1 MQKISLQKRSFFN
14 SIGLDTKN
22 IPSELKIKTTNL
34 TKKIP
39 SEDIVFFKNKNL
51 VTSERKHFRLKNLI
65 GTVSNEFDGKSWIE
79 IFVNND
85 KSDEMIKQYF
95 KNPNY
100 YFKELR
106 KLDQTSLNH
115 NNEIELYED
124 NGKFFVKDGTAR
136 LALMMTKYLLETS
149 RAKTKEEQSL
159 INKQYIFAANVK
171 SVPKDRD
178 IIYLI
183 NMLIEIYGAKLKIS
197 KVPGNYECKY
207 ILQYGDRTF
216 EINSKKELE
225 NFIKNSYLPKSYKS
239 EEKLKNKII
248 GLTQIGIS
256 YKLNEENEDAF
267 LVMGKIFPNYEFF
280 VKYYKKAQK
289 YNIENKL
296 FSKLDL
302 ENITYEV
309 ILKNL
314 IKIVKDEEKKIKED
328 NIKVTKEKKENKNK
342 ENKEKNQRKNV
353 SEAKKESQKSKSIKD
368 NTVTKEKKE
377 LDTAEDIK
385 KKLDDNKKRIN
396 EQIDLITENIE
407 TTYYRLKSEEARIM
421 DIANSTNITLN
432 IDKMNDDSINASINS
447 IKENILKMHKKI
459 NSAEEIEDLKNINEL
474 SKDLNKVIDIKNI
487 VEGYSNE
494 MENIFK
500 TCFNKEIQRLITDS
514 KIEKLEKQKNE
525 IEQEKCSFFSKLL
538 GKAKLKQA
546 RLDNIN
552 LKKQL
557 ILSESQYINKSYY
570 YLEDG
575 LSEVYTYLKE
585 ETDETCLSEI
595 RLFLRNIEQNSRIK
609 SMISQDKLNN
619 LVKEKMEQ
627 KRNLPQLVLSKEKR
641 KLFSKAQINLMEE
654 KNNELKRV
662 IQITRANSLKLQNT
676 GMIPILGNIK
686 TTKSINKFCNNL
698 NEINNTLKY
707 QNQ

>member
-1 MQKISLQKRSFFN
+1 MQKISLQKKSFFN

-22 IPSELKIKTTNL
+22 IPSELKTKTTNL

-51 VTSERKHFRLKNLI
+51 ITTERKHFRLKNLI
-65 GTVSNEFDGKSWIE
+65 GTVSNEYDGKSWIE
-79 IFVNND
+79 IFVNNE

-106 KLDQTSLNH
+106 KLDQSNLSH
-115 NNEIELYED
+115 NNELELYED
-124 NGKFFVKDGTAR
+124 NGKLFVKDGTAR

-149 RAKTKEEQSL
+149 RAQSKEERNL

-171 SVPKDRD
+171 SIPKDRD
-178 IIYLI
+178 EIYLI
-183 NMLIEIYGAKLKIS
+183 NMLMDIYGTKLKVS
-197 KVPGNYECKY
+197 KATESNECKY
-207 ILQYGDRTF
+207 IFKYGEKTIF
-216 EINSKKELE
+216 INSKNELE
-225 NFIKNSYLPKSYKS
+225 NFIKSSYLPKSYKS
-239 EEKLKNKII
+239 EEKLKNKIYALI
-248 GLTQIGIS
+248 KIGID
-256 YKLNEENEDAF
+256 YKENEQNEDAF

-289 YNIENKL
+289 YNIEDKL

-302 ENITYEV
+302 ENITYET

-314 IKIVKDEEKKIKED
+314 IKVVKEQEKQIKE
-328 NIKVTKEKKENKNK
+328 NNAKMTKEKKVVKTKKNK
-342 ENKEKNQRKNV
+342 EIIQAPKENKVVNKTTNNKEKNKV
-353 SEAKKESQKSKSIKD
+353 KEPIE
-368 NTVTKEKKE
+368 NNEEE
-377 LDTAEDIK
+377 LR
-385 KKLDDNKKRIN
+385 KKLENNKRQVN
-396 EQIDLITENIE
+396 EQLDLIVENIE
-407 TTYYRLKSEEARIM
+407 TTYYKLKTEEAKFM
-421 DIANSTNITLN
+421 DLANSSNIVLN
-432 IDKMNDDSINASINS
+432 IDKMNDDGINANINS
-447 IKENILKMHKKI
+447 IKESIIKIHKKVSGMEK
-459 NSAEEIEDLKNINEL
+459 NEELKNINEL
-474 SKDLNKVIDIKNI
+474 SKDLNKTIDSKNI
-487 VEGYSNE
+487 IKGYSDE

-500 TCFNKEIQRLITDS
+500 TCFNKEIQKLITDS
-514 KIEKLEKQKNE
+514 KLKKLETQRIEIEK
-525 IEQEKCSFFSKLL
+525 EKCSFFSKLI

-546 RLDNIN
+546 KLDNIN

-575 LSEVYTYLKE
+575 LSEIYTYLKE
-585 ETDETCLSEI
+585 ETDESCLSDI
-595 RLFLRNIEQNSRIK
+595 RLFLRNIESNSQIK
-609 SMISQDKLNN
+609 SMIDQNKLNS
-619 LVKEKMEQ
+619 LVKEKMQQ

-641 KLFSKAQINLMEE
+641 RLFSKAQINLMEE

-686 TTKSINKFCNNL
+686 TTKSLNKFCNNL
-698 NEINNTLKY
+698 NEINNSLKSQY
-707 QNQ
+707 

>member
-22 IPSELKIKTTNL
+22 IPSELKVKTTNL

-39 SEDIVFFKNKNL
+39 SEDVVFFKNKNL

-65 GTVSNEFDGKSWIE
+65 GTVSNEYDGKSWIE

-149 RAKTKEEQSL
+149 RAQTKEEQSL

-171 SVPKDRD
+171 SAPKDRD
-178 IIYLI
+178 VIYLI
-183 NMLIEIYGAKLKIS
+183 NMLIEIYGTKLKIS

-207 ILQYGDRTF
+207 VLQYGDRIF

-239 EEKLKNKII
+239 EEKLKSKIA
-248 GLTQIGIS
+248 GLTKIGIS
-256 YKLNEENEDAF
+256 YKLNEKSEDAF

-314 IKIVKDEEKKIKED
+314 IKVVKDEEKKIKED
-328 NIKVTKEKKENKNK
+328 NLKVTKENKSKEKKEKK
-342 ENKEKNQRKNV
+342 QKKNV
-353 SEAKKESQKSKSIKD
+353 SEAKEENQKLKNAKN
-368 NTVTKEKKE
+368 NTEKKE
-377 LDTAEDIK
+377 EDKAEELR
-385 KKLDDNKKRIN
+385 KKLDENKKKIN
-396 EQIDLITENIE
+396 EQVDLITENIE
-407 TTYYRLKSEEARIM
+407 TTYYKLKSEEARVM

-447 IKENILKMHKKI
+447 IKENIIKTHKKI
-459 NSAEEIEDLKNINEL
+459 NSAEKIDDLKNINEL
-474 SKDLNKVIDIKNI
+474 SKDLNKIIDSKNI

-494 MENIFK
+494 MESIFK
-500 TCFNKEIQRLITDS
+500 TCFNKEIQKLITDS
-514 KIEKLEKQKNE
+514 KLKKLEKKRLE

-546 RLDNIN
+546 KLDNIN

-585 ETDETCLSEI
+585 ETDETCLSDI
-595 RLFLRNIEQNSRIK
+595 RLFLRNIEQNSQIK
-609 SMISQDKLNN
+609 NMINQDKLNN

>member
-22 IPSELKIKTTNL
+22 IPSELKVKTTNL

-39 SEDIVFFKNKNL
+39 SEDVVFFKNKNL

-65 GTVSNEFDGKSWIE
+65 GTVSNEYDGKSWIE

-149 RAKTKEEQSL
+149 RAQTKEEQSL

-171 SVPKDRD
+171 SAPKDRD
-178 IIYLI
+178 VIYLI
-183 NMLIEIYGAKLKIS
+183 NMLIEIYGTKLKIS

-207 ILQYGDRTF
+207 VLQYGDRIF

-239 EEKLKNKII
+239 EEKLKSKIA
-248 GLTQIGIS
+248 GLTKIGIS
-256 YKLNEENEDAF
+256 YKLNEKSEDAF

-314 IKIVKDEEKKIKED
+314 IKVVKDEEKKIKED
-328 NIKVTKEKKENKNK
+328 NLKVTKENKSKEKKEKK
-342 ENKEKNQRKNV
+342 QKKNV
-353 SEAKKESQKSKSIKD
+353 SEAKKEKQKLKSAKN
-368 NTVTKEKKE
+368 NTEKKE
-377 LDTAEDIK
+377 EDKAEELR
-385 KKLDDNKKRIN
+385 KKLDENKKKIN
-396 EQIDLITENIE
+396 EQVDLITENIE
-407 TTYYRLKSEEARIM
+407 TTYYKLKSEEARVM

-447 IKENILKMHKKI
+447 IKENIIKTHKKI
-459 NSAEEIEDLKNINEL
+459 NSAGKIDDLKNINEL
-474 SKDLNKVIDIKNI
+474 SKDLNKIIDSKNI

-500 TCFNKEIQRLITDS
+500 TCFNKEIQKLITDS
-514 KIEKLEKQKNE
+514 KLKKLEKQRLE

-538 GKAKLKQA
+538 GKLKQA
-546 RLDNIN
+546 KLDNIN

-585 ETDETCLSEI
+585 ETDETCLSDI
-595 RLFLRNIEQNSRIK
+595 RLFLRNIEQNSQIK
-609 SMISQDKLNN
+609 NMINQDKLNN

>member
-22 IPSELKIKTTNL
+22 IPSELKVKTTNL

-39 SEDIVFFKNKNL
+39 SEDVVFFKNKNL

-65 GTVSNEFDGKSWIE
+65 GTVSNEYDGKSWIE

-149 RAKTKEEQSL
+149 RAQTKEEQSL

-171 SVPKDRD
+171 SAPKDRD
-178 IIYLI
+178 VIYLI
-183 NMLIEIYGAKLKIS
+183 NMLIEIYGTKLKIS

-207 ILQYGDRTF
+207 VLQYGDRIF

-239 EEKLKNKII
+239 EEKLKSKIA
-248 GLTQIGIS
+248 GLTKIGIS
-256 YKLNEENEDAF
+256 YKLNEKSEDAF

-314 IKIVKDEEKKIKED
+314 IKVVKDEEKKIKED
-328 NIKVTKEKKENKNK
+328 NLKVTKENKSKEKKEKK
-342 ENKEKNQRKNV
+342 QKKNV
-353 SEAKKESQKSKSIKD
+353 SEAKKEKQKLKSAKN
-368 NTVTKEKKE
+368 NTEKKE
-377 LDTAEDIK
+377 EDKAEELR
-385 KKLDDNKKRIN
+385 KKLDENKKKIN
-396 EQIDLITENIE
+396 EQVDLITENIE
-407 TTYYRLKSEEARIM
+407 TTYYKLKSEEARVM

-447 IKENILKMHKKI
+447 IKENIIKTHKKI
-459 NSAEEIEDLKNINEL
+459 NSAGKIDDLKNINEL
-474 SKDLNKVIDIKNI
+474 SKDLNKIIDSKNI

-494 MENIFK
+494 MESIFK
-500 TCFNKEIQRLITDS
+500 TCFNKEIQKLITDS
-514 KIEKLEKQKNE
+514 KLKKLEKQRLE

-546 RLDNIN
+546 KLDNIN

-585 ETDETCLSEI
+585 EIDETCLSDI
-595 RLFLRNIEQNSRIK
+595 RLFLRNIEQNSQIK
-609 SMISQDKLNN
+609 NMINQDKLNN

-686 TTKSINKFCNNL
+686 TTKSLNKFCNNL
-698 NEINNTLKY
+698 NEINNSLKSQY
-707 QNQ
+707 

>member
-22 IPSELKIKTTNL
+22 IPSELKVKTTNL

-39 SEDIVFFKNKNL
+39 SEDVVFFKNKNL

-65 GTVSNEFDGKSWIE
+65 GTVSNEYDGKSWIE

-149 RAKTKEEQSL
+149 RAQTKEEQSL

-171 SVPKDRD
+171 SAPKDRD
-178 IIYLI
+178 VIYLI

-207 ILQYGDRTF
+207 VLQYGDRIF

-239 EEKLKNKII
+239 EEKLKSKIA
-248 GLTQIGIS
+248 GLTKIGIS

-314 IKIVKDEEKKIKED
+314 IKVVKDEEKKIKED
-328 NIKVTKEKKENKNK
+328 NLKVTKENKS
-342 ENKEKNQRKNV
+342 KEKKQKKNV
-353 SEAKKESQKSKSIKD
+353 SEVKKEDQKLKNAKN
-368 NTVTKEKKE
+368 NTEKNEKKE
-377 LDTAEDIK
+377 ADKAEELR
-385 KKLDDNKKRIN
+385 KKLDENKKKIN
-396 EQIDLITENIE
+396 EQVDLITENIE
-407 TTYYRLKSEEARIM
+407 TTYYKLKSEEARVM

-447 IKENILKMHKKI
+447 IKEHIIKMHKKI
-459 NSAEEIEDLKNINEL
+459 NSAEKIEDLKNINEL
-474 SKDLNKVIDIKNI
+474 SKDLNKIIDSKNI

-500 TCFNKEIQRLITDS
+500 TCFNKEIQKLITDS
-514 KIEKLEKQKNE
+514 KLKKLEKQRLE

-546 RLDNIN
+546 KLDNIN

-585 ETDETCLSEI
+585 ETDETCLSDI
-595 RLFLRNIEQNSRIK
+595 RLFLRNIEQNSQIK
-609 SMISQDKLNN
+609 NMINQDKLNN

-627 KRNLPQLVLSKEKR
+627 KRNLPQLVLSKEKH

-676 GMIPILGNIK
+676 GMIPILGKIK
-686 TTKSINKFCNNL
+686 TTNSISKICNNL
-698 NEINNTLKY
+698 N
-707 QNQ
+707 

>member
-22 IPSELKIKTTNL
+22 IPSELKVKTTNL

-39 SEDIVFFKNKNL
+39 SEDVVFFKNKNL

-65 GTVSNEFDGKSWIE
+65 GTVSNEYNGKSWIE

-149 RAKTKEEQSL
+149 RAQTKEEQSL

-171 SVPKDRD
+171 SAPKDRD
-178 IIYLI
+178 VIYLI
-183 NMLIEIYGAKLKIS
+183 NMLIEIYGTKLKIS

-207 ILQYGDRTF
+207 VLQYGDRIF

-239 EEKLKNKII
+239 EEKLKSKIA
-248 GLTQIGIS
+248 GLTKIGIS
-256 YKLNEENEDAF
+256 YKLNEKSEDAF

-314 IKIVKDEEKKIKED
+314 IKVVKDEEKKIKED
-328 NIKVTKEKKENKNK
+328 NLKVTKENKSKEKKEKK
-342 ENKEKNQRKNV
+342 QKKNV
-353 SEAKKESQKSKSIKD
+353 SEAKEENQKLKNAKN
-368 NTVTKEKKE
+368 NTEKKE
-377 LDTAEDIK
+377 EDKAEELR
-385 KKLDDNKKRIN
+385 KKLDENKKKIN
-396 EQIDLITENIE
+396 EQVDLITENIE
-407 TTYYRLKSEEARIM
+407 TTYYKLKSEEARVM

-447 IKENILKMHKKI
+447 IKENIIKTHKKI
-459 NSAEEIEDLKNINEL
+459 NSAEKIDDLKNINEL
-474 SKDLNKVIDIKNI
+474 SKDLNKIIDSKNI

-494 MENIFK
+494 MESIFK
-500 TCFNKEIQRLITDS
+500 TCFNKEIQKLITDS
-514 KIEKLEKQKNE
+514 KLKKLEKQRLE

-546 RLDNIN
+546 KLDNIN

-585 ETDETCLSEI
+585 ETDETCLSDI
-595 RLFLRNIEQNSRIK
+595 RLFLRNIEQNSQIK
-609 SMISQDKLNN
+609 NMINQDKLNN

>member
-1 MQKISLQKRSFFN
+1 MQKISLQKKSFFN

-22 IPSELKIKTTNL
+22 IPSELKTKTTNL

-51 VTSERKHFRLKNLI
+51 ITTERKHFRLKNLI
-65 GTVSNEFDGKSWIE
+65 GTVSNEYDGKSWIE
-79 IFVNND
+79 IFVNNE

-106 KLDQTSLNH
+106 KLDQSNLSH
-115 NNEIELYED
+115 NNELELYED
-124 NGKFFVKDGTAR
+124 NGKLFVKDGTAR

-149 RAKTKEEQSL
+149 RAQTKEERNL

-171 SVPKDRD
+171 SIPKDRD
-178 IIYLI
+178 EIYLI
-183 NMLIEIYGAKLKIS
+183 NMLMDIYGTKLKVS
-197 KVPGNYECKY
+197 KATESNECKY
-207 ILQYGDRTF
+207 IFKYGEKTIF
-216 EINSKKELE
+216 INSKNELE
-225 NFIKNSYLPKSYKS
+225 NFIKSSYLPKSYKS
-239 EEKLKNKII
+239 EEKLKNKIYALI
-248 GLTQIGIS
+248 KIGID
-256 YKLNEENEDAF
+256 YKENEQNEDAF

-289 YNIENKL
+289 YNIEDKL

-302 ENITYEV
+302 ENITYET

-314 IKIVKDEEKKIKED
+314 IKVVKEQEKQIKE
-328 NIKVTKEKKENKNK
+328 NNAKMTKEKKVVKTKKNK
-342 ENKEKNQRKNV
+342 EIIQAPKENKVVNKTINNKEKNKV
-353 SEAKKESQKSKSIKD
+353 KEPIE
-368 NTVTKEKKE
+368 NNEEE
-377 LDTAEDIK
+377 LR
-385 KKLDDNKKRIN
+385 KKLENNKKQVN
-396 EQIDLITENIE
+396 EQLDLIVENIE
-407 TTYYRLKSEEARIM
+407 TTYYKLKTEEAKFM
-421 DIANSTNITLN
+421 DLANSSNIVLN
-432 IDKMNDDSINASINS
+432 IDKMNDNGINANINS
-447 IKENILKMHKKI
+447 IKESIIKIHKKVSGLEK
-459 NSAEEIEDLKNINEL
+459 NEELKNINEL
-474 SKDLNKVIDIKNI
+474 SKDLNKTIDSKNI
-487 VEGYSNE
+487 IKGYSDE

-500 TCFNKEIQRLITDS
+500 TCFNKEIQKLITDS
-514 KIEKLEKQKNE
+514 KLKKLETQRIEIEK
-525 IEQEKCSFFSKLL
+525 EKCSFFSKLI

-546 RLDNIN
+546 KLDNIN

-575 LSEVYTYLKE
+575 LSEIYTYLKE
-585 ETDETCLSEI
+585 ETDESCLSDI
-595 RLFLRNIEQNSRIK
+595 RLFLRNIESNSQIK
-609 SMISQDKLNN
+609 SMIDQDKLNN
-619 LVKEKMEQ
+619 LVKEKMQQ

-641 KLFSKAQINLMEE
+641 RLFSKAQINLMEE

-686 TTKSINKFCNNL
+686 TTKSLNKFCNNL
-698 NEINNTLKY
+698 NEINNSLKSQY
-707 QNQ
+707 